1 MSIWQILLIDLGR
14 IGMGLAF
21 VISVLVD
28 LRARRQLFQLMR
40 TKKVPLPWVFYGG
53 AVIWK
58 TVTGLLLIV
67 NIFTAAAALLLSLY
81 IFIANLIFNSFWK
94 ADKDHRDFSLYLFLV
109 YLASCFGLLVI
120 AGFSL

>member
-21 VISVLVD
+21 VISALID

-40 TKKVPLPWVFYGG
+40 TKKVPLPWFFYVG
-53 AVIWK
+53 ALTWK
-58 TVTGLLLIV
+58 LATGLLLVV
-67 NIFTAAAALLLSLY
+67 NIFTPVAALLLCLY
-81 IFIANLIFNSFWK
+81 IFIANLILNNFWA

-109 YLASCFGLLVI
+109 YMAACFGLLVI